1 MTAISLP
8 LISWLPLPSPLAQP
22 WRLARSR
29 SQGQGEVGELCPE
42 SQQCATVPAIPRG
55 GPKDGRGLGQSRGQ
69 ANPSQQEVGLRLCG
83 AVGAQGISQGAC
95 CSLPQEGKGPAGW
108 AGDKGPAHPPESSWA
123 SGTGQLNT
131 HTALHELQTQVL
143 GGLGEDRGVNLLFR
157 LGPWRPRSSPSPLP
171 LNLDLAKE
179 GTRMSTLPKAR
190 SSS

>member
-108 AGDKGPAHPPESSWA
+108 AGDKGQERYR
-123 SGTGQLNT
+123 
-131 HTALHELQTQVL
+131 VV
-143 GGLGEDRGVNLLFR
+143 LGEDLLPNDFPVFSGQAAGNKTDF
-157 LGPWRPRSSPSPLP
+157 LSLSGHHT
-171 LNLDLAKE
+171 NQD
-179 GTRMSTLPKAR
+179 
-190 SSS
+190 